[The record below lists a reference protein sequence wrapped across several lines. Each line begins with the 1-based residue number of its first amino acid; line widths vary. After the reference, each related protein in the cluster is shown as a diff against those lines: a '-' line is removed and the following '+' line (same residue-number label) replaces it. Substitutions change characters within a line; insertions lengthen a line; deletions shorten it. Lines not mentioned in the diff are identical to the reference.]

1 MNGIGYQRS
10 QVRPAMIEDGLS
22 ETYLIGEKFVSRLY
36 YDDWFDLGYDQSMFS
51 GDSFD
56 VGRWVLGTPLQD
68 CDEPYLT
75 SYG

>member
-1 MNGIGYQRS
+1 
-10 QVRPAMIEDGLS
+10 
-22 ETYLIGEKFVSRLY
+22 
-36 YDDWFDLGYDQSMFS
+36 MFS

-56 VGRWVLGTPLQD
+56 VGRWVIGTPLQD